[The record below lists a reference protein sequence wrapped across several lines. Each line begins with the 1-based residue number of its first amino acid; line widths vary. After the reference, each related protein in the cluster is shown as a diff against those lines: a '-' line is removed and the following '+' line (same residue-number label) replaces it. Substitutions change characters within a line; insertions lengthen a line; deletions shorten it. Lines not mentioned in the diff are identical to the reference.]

1 MDKYNKLALN
11 TVIFTI
17 GSFGSKLLSYFL
29 VILYNNFISPESNSL
44 VDIIRGAGNLLIPI
58 GFICASEAVLRF
70 GLDKRFRKDDVFT
83 SAVFIS
89 LGGLAVLALLSPVF
103 HFIDLLQGH
112 GFILYV
118 FVYISCFRQVCSQF
132 VRAKNQ
138 LKLFALD
145 GILTTLF
152 LLLFN
157 IIFIVILKLD
167 VIGFFLSLILSDFCS
182 ILFLSYISDLGRYLK
197 LTRPNFPLIKQMLA
211 YSAPLVPAMIT
222 WWIINMSDR
231 YFVVEMVGEE
241 ANGIYGYAY
250 KIPALVMMVTSIFQ
264 QAWQISAIDE
274 MEKSGTKEFYRK
286 VNNVYQSI
294 MFVAAAGIMLICLPL
309 TTILA
314 GTKFPEYLEAY
325 VYIPTLTLATIFMCF
340 GTFLSSIYTATKK
353 SVNSMLTSFAA
364 AAANIVLNALL
375 IPKIGV
381 QGAAIA
387 TLVSYL
393 LCYILRIIDTR
404 RYIYFKVNHLK
415 TIVNTA
421 VISLMGCA
429 VIFDFKGKWIYL
441 VLGFIAVVILNL
453 PEFMQTLLALLRRNT
468 GKKGGSEQ

>member
-29 VILYNNFISPESNSL
+29 VILYNNYLSPESNSL
-44 VDIIRGAGNLLIPI
+44 VDIIRNTGNLLIPI
-58 GFICASEAVLRF
+58 GFLCASEAVLRF

-83 SAVFIS
+83 SALLIS
-89 LGGLAVLALLSPVF
+89 FCGLAVLALLSPAF
-103 HFIDLLQGH
+103 HFVDALQGH

-118 FVYISCFRQVCSQF
+118 FVYTSCFRQVCSQF
-132 VRAKNQ
+132 VRARNQ

-145 GILTTLF
+145 GILATLS
-152 LLLFN
+152 LLIFN
-157 IIFIVILKLD
+157 IIFMAVLKLG
-167 VIGFFLSLILSDFCS
+167 VVGFFISLILSDFCS
-182 ILFLSYISDLGRYLK
+182 ILFLCYISDLGRCLK
-197 LTRPNFPLIKQMLA
+197 LSKPNFPLIKQMLA

-222 WWIINMSDR
+222 WWIINVSDR
-231 YFVVEMVGEE
+231 FFVVEMVSEE

-250 KIPALVMMVTSIFQ
+250 KIPALVMMVTGIFQ

-274 MEKSGTKEFYRK
+274 MEKAGSQEFYRK
-286 VNNVYQSI
+286 VYNIYQSI

-314 GTKFPEYLEAY
+314 GTSYPEYLEAY
-325 VYIPTLTLATIFMCF
+325 VYIPTLTIATIFMCF
-340 GTFLSSIYTATKK
+340 GTFLSSIYAATKR

-364 AAANIVLNALL
+364 AAANIILNALL
-375 IPKIGV
+375 IPKMGV
-381 QGAAIA
+381 HGAAIA

-393 LCYILRIIDTR
+393 LCYILRITDTR

-415 TIVNTA
+415 TILNTA
-421 VISLMGCA
+421 AISVMGCSI
-429 VIFDFKGKWIYL
+429 VFDLKGKWIFL
-441 VLGFIAVVILNL
+441 VLGFIVVLLLNL
-453 PEFMQTLLALLRRNT
+453 REFMQTLRAFLRR
-468 GKKGGSEQ
+468 GRKGGAKR